1 MGVKMEQ
8 HRRDI
13 RGDAMEWR
21 GLFINNPDRQIEI
34 SIYPAGNTK
43 DGEEGYVAMARE
55 QIRQITVQEFSK
67 SRLKAVRMA
76 LSLLEDEILLH
87 LKYDQDNTPQ

>member
-1 MGVKMEQ
+1 MEE
-8 HRRDI
+8 HRT
-13 RGDAMEWR
+13 
-21 GLFINNPDRQIEI
+21 
-34 SIYPAGNTK
+34 AGNTK